1 MKEGRDASPH
11 VAFQKKGVTCREQ
24 RSPASRVATARF
36 RPWWTPVWL
45 FSRVQK
51 LTLYVQTVLALK
63 PGPLPTF
70 CSRRLV
76 DQGPLQGRGP
86 QFAQTRLF

>member
-1 MKEGRDASPH
+1 MQRAAVSREPCRDRTFPSL
-11 VAFQKKGVTCREQ
+11 VDTCMAFLTCPE
-24 RSPASRVATARF
+24 TD
-36 RPWWTPVWL
+36 
-45 FSRVQK
+45 
-51 LTLYVQTVLALK
+51 LYVQTVLALK
-63 PGPLPTF
+63 PGPLPTL